1 MKRARK
7 CLTEQRIREFTR
19 GLIIS
24 VDMKTVEVL
33 AFRLLGWT
41 AKDSDLVREVSRNEN
56 LAETK
61 TYRLH
66 LNGDSFPPGAK
77 HVGHNFL
84 ANCPRIGPE
93 SRFRVQVPCPHLLSL
108 NLDADMN
115 TEHYE

>member
-24 VDMKTVEVL
+24 VDTQTVEVL
-33 AFRLLGWT
+33 ASRLSGWT

-61 TYRLH
+61 IYRAH
-66 LNGDSFPPGAK
+66 LKGDSFRPGAK
-77 HVGHNFL
+77 CVGQNFL

-93 SRFRVQVPCPHLLSL
+93 SRLRSFKSPVRIC
-108 NLDADMN
+108 
-115 TEHYE
+115 

>member
-41 AKDSDLVREVSRNEN
+41 AKDSDLVSEVSRNEN
-56 LAETK
+56 MAETK
-61 TYRLH
+61 TYRSH
-66 LNGDSFPPGAK
+66 LKGDSFRPGAK
-77 HVGHNFL
+77 YVGQNFL

-93 SRFRVQVPCPHLLSL
+93 SRLRSFKSPVRICRF
-108 NLDADMN
+108 
-115 TEHYE
+115 

>member
-7 CLTEQRIREFTR
+7 CLTEQRIRELTR

-41 AKDSDLVREVSRNEN
+41 AKDSDLVREVSRYED

-61 TYRLH
+61 TYRSH
-66 LNGDSFPPGAK
+66 LKGDSFRPGAK
-77 HVGHNFL
+77 YVGQNFL
-84 ANCPRIGPE
+84 ANCPRIRPE
-93 SRFRVQVPCPHLLSL
+93 SRLRSFKSPVRICRF
-108 NLDADMN
+108 
-115 TEHYE
+115 

>member
-7 CLTEQRIREFTR
+7 CLTKRRIREFTR

-41 AKDSDLVREVSRNEN
+41 AKDSDLVREVNRNEN

-61 TYRLH
+61 TYRSH
-66 LNGDSFPPGAK
+66 RKGDSFRPGAK
-77 HVGHNFL
+77 YVGQNFL

-93 SRFRVQVPCPHLLSL
+93 SRLRSFKSPVCIC
-108 NLDADMN
+108 
-115 TEHYE
+115 